1 MTDLVNGKI
10 EEQKDVDSLKMLNLI
25 ILCGFFLCALNP
37 EKHKFCWSI
46 RTLEKNYTGNLL
58 LWLAE

>member
-25 ILCGFFLCALNP
+25 ILCVFFFFFVCIKP
-37 EKHKFCWSI
+37 WE
-46 RTLEKNYTGNLL
+46 T
-58 LWLAE
+58 